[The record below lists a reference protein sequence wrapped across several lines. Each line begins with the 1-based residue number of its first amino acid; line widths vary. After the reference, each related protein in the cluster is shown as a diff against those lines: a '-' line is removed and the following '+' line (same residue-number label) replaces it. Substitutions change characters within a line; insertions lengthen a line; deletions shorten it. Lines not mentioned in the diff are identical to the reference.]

1 MEEILIMITKGIVDD
16 CERTIKARLK
26 KLGDEDLFDLIKTY
40 ANGMGLLESYKR
52 KEEIKE
58 RVKKEL
64 FEEFKKEASRRN
76 E

>member
-52 KEEIKE
+52 KENGNEIFRK
-58 RVKKEL
+58 
-64 FEEFKKEASRRN
+64 
-76 E
+76 